1 MNREK
6 REKAAL
12 TQKGFC
18 FILTPALL
26 GKAIGASKGKYSLRG
41 IIRFGNTLNKR
52 EWVEAETKK
61 GSVVQ
66 LTNHATEALI
76 F

>member
-6 REKAAL
+6 REKATL
-12 TQKGFC
+12 TREGFC
-18 FILTPALL
+18 FNFTPAALS
-26 GKAIGASKGKYSLRG
+26 KAIGARRGRYPLRG
-41 IIRFGNTLNKR
+41 IIKFGHSLNRR
-52 EWVEAETKK
+52 EWIEEEMKK

-66 LTNHATEALI
+66 LTNHGTEALI